1 MNAIEHLPQKFR
13 LRLER
18 GGVAHVVFRFD
29 GEHELKLEDAPHER
43 RPAAEIING
52 QSGYDTMPDP
62 GYAFAE
68 GCLRELGGGEI
79 SDLREPATIEL
90 IRKACIIPEDALS

>member
-1 MNAIEHLPQKFR
+1 MNAIQHLPQNFR

-29 GEHELKLEDAPHER
+29 GAHEMRFENTVTEQR
-43 RPAAEIING
+43 RAREILNG
-52 QSGYDTMPDP
+52 QSGYATMPDP

-68 GCLRELGGGEI
+68 GCLRDLGGGAVF
-79 SDLREPATIEL
+79 DLREPATVEL
-90 IRKACIIPEDALS
+90 IRKACEIPEDALS